1 LILLKNL
8 TGPDGLNEFLLNTI
22 TVTQNW
28 EEIFSDLNRF
38 LLGYDVSNPES
49 LLWTTLADLLRN
61 MGKAVGDANNSS
73 LLDGILEDYGF
84 QTN

>member
-1 LILLKNL
+1 
-8 TGPDGLNEFLLNTI
+8 
-22 TVTQNW
+22 
-28 EEIFSDLNRF
+28 
-38 LLGYDVSNPES
+38 
-49 LLWTTLADLLRN
+49 